1 MGEARGEIRLKGLF
15 VLGAVTL
22 SLGSA
27 APTIT
32 HASGPAVDLPATVD
46 FAFREGNRVT
56 FASAAPGTVGDALRA
71 AGIRLSPAA
80 QTDPGTT
87 SPLRPGMQILMARSP
102 LGAGASA
109 HYARDVMLAGGDV
122 ASTGVIVH
130 QHGAAFYGRVL
141 ASDTWDALLEL
152 NVSVGPDDRATV
164 SIPGQPPAVITAGDS
179 VDVAEGMVVDI
190 VHVTREQSLRT
201 EPIPFATRQ
210 VNDPNLDLG
219 VTQVD
224 QEGAAG
230 VRTITTEVVYEDGV
244 RKLEHQVADVLTLL
258 PQDRVVRI
266 GTRPQPLPADGSYRV
281 TQKLESHNVT
291 SYCLTGTTATGTQ
304 AGPGSIAVDPTVI
317 KLGSHL
323 YVDGYG
329 FGYAVDTG
337 GGIHGDAIDLWKT
350 CDAAIAWGRQTR
362 MVYVLDH

>member
-15 VLGAVTL
+15 VLGAATL

-27 APTIT
+27 APAIA
-32 HASGPAVDLPATVD
+32 HASGPAVDLPASVD

-71 AGIRLSPAA
+71 AGIRLAPAV
-80 QTDPGTT
+80 QTDPGTAAA
-87 SPLRPGMQILMARSP
+87 LRPGMQILVGRSP
-102 LGAGASA
+102 LGVTAPA

-130 QHGAAFYGRVL
+130 QHGQAFYGRVL
-141 ASDTWDALLEL
+141 ASDLWDALLEL

-164 SIPGQPPAVITAGDS
+164 SIPGQAPRVIAATDAVG
-179 VDVAEGMVVDI
+179 VAEGMVVDI
-190 VHVTREQSLRT
+190 VHVTREQSQRT
-201 EPIPFATRQ
+201 EAIPFATRQ

-224 QEGAAG
+224 QEGAPG
-230 VRTITTEVVYEDGV
+230 IRTITTEVVYEDGV
-244 RKLEHQVADVLTLL
+244 RKLAHQVADAVTLL
-258 PQDRVVRI
+258 PQDRIVRL

-281 TQKLESHNVT
+281 TQQFLSHNVT

-329 FGYAVDTG
+329 YGWAVDTG
-337 GGIHGDAIDLWKT
+337 GGIHGDDIDLWKT
-350 CDAAIAWGRQTR
+350 CDAAIAWGRETR